1 MTYPEFMR
9 SLRYDRKYAISAA
22 YHDGWNTYVADL
34 RMNEYTTFKYF
45 PDDKEMN
52 EFLDFIDGNGF
63 VVLEKWRNDSVR
75 FTWEYATV
83 KRLPNEHR

>member
-9 SLRYDRKYAISAA
+9 SLRHDRKYAVD
-22 YHDGWNTYVADL
+22 YHSSWNHYITCL
-34 RMNEYTTFKYF
+34 QMNIHTTFKYF
-45 PDDKEMN
+45 PGDEKMN

-63 VVLEKWRNDSVR
+63 TILEKWTNDSIPFV
-75 FTWEYATV
+75 WEYATV